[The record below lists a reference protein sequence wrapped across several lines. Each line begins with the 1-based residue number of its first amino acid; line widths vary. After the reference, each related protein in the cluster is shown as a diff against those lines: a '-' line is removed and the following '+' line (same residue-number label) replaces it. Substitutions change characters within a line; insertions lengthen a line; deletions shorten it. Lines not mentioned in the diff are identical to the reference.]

1 MRSTSLIDKTSTL
14 CEANSV
20 LISERKT
27 SVLLIFPSTSVK
39 LSGSVGDIITLI
51 TANPSLDL
59 VEVYGVIPTKLAFTD
74 DNGTLLAAAIVCSK
88 MSFISEKL
96 VSSTP
101 FSVRLK
107 KIGQLQRR
115 LKFEAI
121 AVIILVTLLS
131 YNSENISMNE

>member
-1 MRSTSLIDKTSTL
+1 M
-14 CEANSV
+14 
-20 LISERKT
+20 
-27 SVLLIFPSTSVK
+27 LLIFPSTSVK

-88 MSFISEKL
+88 MSCISEKL

-131 YNSENISMNE
+131 

>member
-107 KIGQLQRR
+107 KIGATAAAP
-115 LKFEAI
+115 KI
-121 AVIILVTLLS
+121 
-131 YNSENISMNE
+131 

>member
-1 MRSTSLIDKTSTL
+1 M
-14 CEANSV
+14 
-20 LISERKT
+20 
-27 SVLLIFPSTSVK
+27 LLIFPSTSVK
-39 LSGSVGDIITLI
+39 LSGSVGVIITLI

-107 KIGQLQRR
+107 KIGATATAP
-115 LKFEAI
+115 KI
-121 AVIILVTLLS
+121 
-131 YNSENISMNE
+131 